1 MDGHTPQA
9 LIRRPHRMLLFGRAP
24 TGRVLLA
31 ALLLAGLFA
40 MPAQAQRITFSEA
53 PIDGLPRDFAIAL
66 TGQGKP
72 GKWAVLEDESADG
85 KRVLAQ
91 VDPDPTDYRFPLAIY
106 GPVFPSDV
114 EVTTRFKPIS
124 GKVDQAGGVIVRLV
138 DPNNY
143 YLARANALEDNVHF
157 YRVVRGR
164 RQELAGANTKVAS
177 GVWHTLT
184 LRAEGNRFSVS
195 FNGKPLFTHADKTF
209 NAPGKVGLWT
219 KADSVTRFDWIE
231 IKPLKEK

>member
-1 MDGHTPQA
+1 MDGN
-9 LIRRPHRMLLFGRAP
+9 AP
-24 TGRVLLA
+24 SASISCGWIAPCFSGGLSRVLF
-31 ALLLAGLFA
+31 ALLLLASLLA
-40 MPAQAQRITFSEA
+40 TPVRAQRITFADA
-53 PIDGLPRDFAIAL
+53 PVDGLPKDFATAL

-72 GKWAVLEDESADG
+72 GKWAVLEDASAEG
-85 KRVLAQ
+85 KRALAQ
-91 VDPDPTDYRFPLAIY
+91 LDPDPTDYRFPLAIY
-106 GPVFPSDV
+106 GPIFPSDV
-114 EVTTRFKPIS
+114 EVTTRFKAIS
-124 GKVDQAGGVIVRLV
+124 GKVDQAGGVIVRLI
-138 DPNNY
+138 DHNNY

-184 LRAEGNRFSVS
+184 LRAEGNRFSVA
-195 FNGKPLFTHADKTF
+195 FNGKPLFTHTDRTF
-209 NAPGKVGLWT
+209 NSPGKIALWT